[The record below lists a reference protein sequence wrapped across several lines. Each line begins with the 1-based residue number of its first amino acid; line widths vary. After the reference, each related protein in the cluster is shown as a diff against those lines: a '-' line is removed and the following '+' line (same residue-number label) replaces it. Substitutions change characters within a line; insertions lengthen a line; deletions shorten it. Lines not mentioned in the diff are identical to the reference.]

1 MPTYSYLCQSC
12 GHSFDEFQGINDDP
26 LKSCPECSGYVERMI
41 TGGSG
46 FIMKGGGTRNM
57 TGNQQKP
64 ACGQETTCCGRE
76 FSCGKTEE
84 CR

>member
-12 GHSFDEFQGINDDP
+12 GHHFDQFQGINEDP
-26 LKSCPECSGYVERMI
+26 LKSCPECSGHVTRTI

-46 FIMKGGGTRNM
+46 FIMKGGGTRNI

-64 ACGQETTCCGRE
+64 SCGKETTCCGRE
-76 FSCGKTEE
+76 YTCGKTEE